1 LTRQTQDQVPEEIQ
15 QNRDVTVTTIRNIL
29 LLAAVM

>member
-15 QNRDVTVTTIRNIL
+15 QNRDVTVTAIRNIF